1 MKGNV
6 FVSFLRFDN
15 SINFKLNIYTRIN
28 SIAFAELCEIFGNK
42 SEPSKEVMW
51 LFSGKY
57 SFDTYI
63 SNTGNEKNEISIV
76 LATDT
81 DKKTNAAFLKP
92 INGSTVSM
100 FAVVTE
106 NGIFI
111 TKAVKTPG
119 IIGNVSNRCIKC
131 ALTFDSTGKNGGM
144 PIPEDICETVYKLAP
159 IGASD
164 VSEDIAAWD
173 EYLKIMER
181 YAHFDEC
188 TLKYSSCKTG
198 VKPYSTVFYTEEGKL
213 NSRHLNSSVM
223 LVERCYEENG
233 DTVFCGDVFGTVI
246 DFESDSVTV
255 MLDDE
260 FKDDFGFPKNGV
272 LHITKHGDLVQIKR
286 MRSGLKR
293 FANGRALNPYL
304 DLFMFNSAKARI
316 PEKVHDLSDEELL
329 MKNMNEEQ
337 RAAVC
342 GALNSEDMFLIQGP
356 PGTGKTT
363 AIAEICYQNAL
374 MGKKTLIA
382 SQTNLAVDNA
392 LSRLASNPKI
402 RALRRGNEKSVQR
415 EGVAFTEDNV
425 ISTWIERTTALCE
438 ENLKTY
444 ENTMFEIDKLEK
456 ELEIPYALHEKYKTE
471 TQAKKEAAL
480 RNRLIEKLLNFGK
493 TDCDELECAVEKFKE
508 NHDIAVIKRAVMAE
522 LGDFKCADETAE
534 MLKIKQKEF
543 ETALGAA
550 ESAVT
555 GVELVQNA
563 LKTISSC
570 RESLDR
576 AFETTRPKYT
586 EFVLNPTVLTK
597 MDIMQTYAELSART
611 ADLLKRIPGGFFR
624 MFNLYGRWN
633 KKAIPIYESL
643 IRTEADLKLTLPVF
657 KEEERLVFA
666 KYSIEE
672 RTEEIYN
679 ILKGISSDYKAY
691 IMQLENECEKNM
703 QKIREVS
710 DLKEK
715 LLDTLREFDK
725 KIPGKF
731 ARKLPDEVLWEE
743 NLKEYYSS
751 VWKDELYCAVT
762 LSKLTAKWIKR
773 INSGNRED
781 YDELKRIYI
790 NNANVI
796 GITCSGSGS
805 SEFMQNYPEFDMV
818 IIDEVSKATPPEL
831 ILPALKAKTIVL
843 VGDHKQLPPMIGSD
857 TYEEISEELG
867 NDKLNRM
874 KVSLFESLYLNAPS
888 DLKIMLR
895 KQYRMHSQIMNT
907 INQFYAEE
915 GGLVC
920 GLDDSCREHNVEGGF
935 IKKDVHAMWIYTPY
949 ESRFKEKRDDTS
961 FYNDYEVLCIEKMLI
976 QLDENARR
984 KGIKKEV
991 GVITFYSG
999 QTERLHERVSG
1010 RAFDNLDIRIGTVD
1024 KFQGIEKPV
1033 IICSFVRNNPMCDIG
1048 FAKDP
1053 RRINVALSRAR
1064 ELLMIVG
1071 CSEMFCMA
1079 DKKYAAVFEEIKKI
1093 GGDTDAL
1100 DIV

>member
-1 MKGNV
+1 MN
-6 FVSFLRFDN
+6 FLRFDN

-28 SIAFAELCEIFGNK
+28 SIAFSEMCEIFGNK
-42 SEPSKEVMW
+42 SEPSKEIK
-51 LFSGKY
+51 LIFSGKY

-63 SNTGNEKNEISIV
+63 SNTGNDKNEISIV
-76 LATDT
+76 IATDT

-92 INGSTVSM
+92 LQGFTISM
-100 FAVVTE
+100 FAVVTDD
-106 NGIFI
+106 GIFI
-111 TKAVKTPG
+111 TKVIKAPG
-119 IIGNVSNRCIKC
+119 IVGNVSNRCVKC
-131 ALTFDSTGKNGGM
+131 ALTFDSTGNNGGT
-144 PIPEDICETVYKLAP
+144 PLPEDICETVRQLAP

-164 VSEDIAAWD
+164 ISEDIAAWD

-188 TLKYSSCKTG
+188 TVKYSSVENGKNQFS
-198 VKPYSTVFYTEEGKL
+198 VVFYTEENKL
-213 NSRHLNSSVM
+213 NQHHINSSVM

-233 DTVFCGDVFGTVI
+233 DTVFCGDMFGTI
-246 DFESDSVTV
+246 TGFESDSITV
-255 MLDDE
+255 LLDEPFKENFE
-260 FKDDFGFPKNGV
+260 FPRNGV

-293 FANGRALNPYL
+293 FSNGRALNPYL
-304 DLFMFNSAKARI
+304 DLFMFNSAKARVPNKFI
-316 PEKVHDLSDEELL
+316 DLSDEKLL

-337 RAAVC
+337 RKAVC
-342 GALNSEDMFLIQGP
+342 GALSSEDMFLIQGP

-415 EGVAFTEDNV
+415 EGLAFTEDNV
-425 ISTWIERTTALCE
+425 ISTWIERTTAACK
-438 ENLKTY
+438 ENSEKYEKTI
-444 ENTMFEIDKLEK
+444 FELAELEK
-456 ELEIPYALHEKYKTE
+456 ALEKPCTLHEKYINDTAE
-471 TQAKKEAAL
+471 RRDTAL
-480 RNRLIEKLLNFGK
+480 RNRLLEKLLNFGK
-493 TDCDELECAVEKFKE
+493 RDCEELECDIEKFKE
-508 NHDIAVIKRAVMAE
+508 NHDSAVIKRALMAE
-522 LGDFKCADETAE
+522 LGDFKCSETAAE
-534 MLKIKQKEF
+534 LLNEKKK
-543 ETALGAA
+543 ALEEALA
-550 ESAVT
+550 KSNSAVT

-563 LKTISSC
+563 LKTVSAC

-576 AFETTRPKYT
+576 AFEITRPKYS
-586 EFVLNPTVLTK
+586 EFILNPAVLTK
-597 MDIMQTYAELSART
+597 SGIMQLYAELST
-611 ADLLKRIPGGFFR
+611 QTDDLLKHIPGGFFR

-633 KKAIPIYESL
+633 RKAMPIYERL
-643 IRTEADLKLTLPVF
+643 VCAEADLKLTLPVF
-657 KEEERLVFA
+657 KEEERFVFA
-666 KYSIEE
+666 KYSVDEKIEE
-672 RTEEIYN
+672 AYSTLKEI
-679 ILKGISSDYKAY
+679 SDDYKAY
-691 IMQLENECEKNM
+691 IETLETEHNEN
-703 QKIREVS
+703 IRKLKELS
-710 DLKEK
+710 DLGEE
-715 LLDTLREFDK
+715 LFDALREFDK
-725 KIPGKF
+725 KIPEKF
-731 ARKLPDEVLWEE
+731 KRKTPEEAMHEE
-743 NLKEYYSS
+743 NLREYYKS
-751 VWKDELYCAVT
+751 VWSTELYCAQSLKV
-762 LSKLTAKWIKR
+762 LTQKWIKR

-781 YDELKRIYI
+781 YEELKRIYI

-805 SEFMQNYPEFDMV
+805 SEFMQSYPEFDMV

-867 NDKLNRM
+867 DERLNRM
-874 KVSLFESLYLNAPS
+874 KISLFESLYLNAPS
-888 DLKIMLR
+888 DLKVMLR

-915 GGLVC
+915 GGLIC
-920 GLDDSCREHNVEGGF
+920 GLDDACHEHGIEGGF
-935 IKKDVHAMWIYTPY
+935 IKKDVHAMWVYTPY

-961 FYNDYEVLCIEKMLI
+961 FYNDYEVLCIEKILE
-976 QLDENARR
+976 QLNENARR

-999 QTERLHERVSG
+999 QTERLYG
-1010 RAFDNLDIRIGTVD
+1010 RISDRQFDNLDIRIGTVD
-1024 KFQGIEKPV
+1024 KFQGVEKPV

-1053 RRINVALSRAR
+1053 RRINVALSRAQ
-1064 ELLMIVG
+1064 ELLIIVG

-1079 DKKYAAVFEEIKKI
+1079 DEKYAAVFNTIKEI